1 MSQRNSPLCRPFRH
15 IDLARVHAV
24 SVNTPASAS
33 AGASAPGTPDPALR
47 IGVGSHAPS
56 LTLPSAASL
65 QLPRNTEWVAYRWMA
80 TIFAFLVCFSFASA
94 PSPFHPAPVGS
105 GSGSGNS
112 HSPSVR
118 HGQVQQGQQHEPT
131 ELASYGTGCQCVV
144 QITGGFNGV
153 NGSRGERGPPGGFDP
168 RVPIAGAAPL
178 VLVGAGAGSGGATV
192 AIDGTDMAGTVTV
205 RTGSTLGNKEA
216 GKPVFTLAFGQSYP
230 HRPSFV
236 MLQASSQSAQAIPV
250 PVLQDRDADGFTAL
264 GASLSRNTVYSWIYL
279 VHL

>member
-24 SVNTPASAS
+24 SVNAPASAS
-33 AGASAPGTPDPALR
+33 ASASTPGTPEPALR
-47 IGVGSHAPS
+47 IGVAGHAPS
-56 LTLPSAASL
+56 LTLPTAASL

-80 TIFAFLVCFSFASA
+80 TIFAFLVCFSLASA
-94 PSPFHPAPVGS
+94 PSPFYPQGS
-105 GSGSGNS
+105 GSDSS
-112 HSPSVR
+112 HHPSTPAVR
-118 HGQVQQGQQHEPT
+118 HGQVQQHEPA
-131 ELASYGTGCQCVV
+131 ELSSYGAGRTTGCQCVV

-153 NGSRGERGPPGGFDP
+153 NGSKGERGPPGGFDP
-168 RVPIAGAAPL
+168 RVPIAGASPL
-178 VLVGAGAGSGGATV
+178 VLVGVGAGSGGATV
-192 AIDGTDMAGTVTV
+192 TIDGTDMAGTVTV
-205 RTGSTLGNKEA
+205 RTGTSLGAKEA

-264 GASLSRNTVYSWIYL
+264 GASLSRNTVYAWIYL

>member
-1 MSQRNSPLCRPFRH
+1 M
-15 IDLARVHAV
+15 
-24 SVNTPASAS
+24 
-33 AGASAPGTPDPALR
+33 
-47 IGVGSHAPS
+47 
-56 LTLPSAASL
+56 
-65 QLPRNTEWVAYRWMA
+65 
-80 TIFAFLVCFSFASA
+80 
-94 PSPFHPAPVGS
+94 
-105 GSGSGNS
+105 
-112 HSPSVR
+112 
-118 HGQVQQGQQHEPT
+118 QQQQQQHEPT

-192 AIDGTDMAGTVTV
+192 TIDGTDMAGTVTV

-216 GKPVFTLAFGQSYP
+216 GKPVFTLAFGRSYP